1 MNRKIAILLLSVF
14 TLGIVSAGCSGGSD
28 EPKESEGY
36 YKGEMKPKGG
46 GGAAATGQ

>member
-1 MNRKIAILLLSVF
+1 MNRKIAFLLLAAF
-14 TLGIVSAGCSGGSD
+14 AFGIFSAGCSGGNE

-46 GGAAATGQ
+46 GGAATTGP

>member
-1 MNRKIAILLLSVF
+1 MKTRFAIISLLLLSVC
-14 TLGIVSAGCSGGSD
+14 SAVIGCGGGAD

-46 GGAAATGQ
+46 GGPAPEGS